1 MMMQHQSDENQ
12 GVDEL
17 LLQEYEQFLSHV
29 DMPIEWSM
37 PRSDFD
43 SRIYRQC
50 LTPLLVPT
58 HLNKEASECSIRSS
72 LM

>member
-29 DMPIEWSM
+29 EMPIEWSM

-43 SRIYRQC
+43 SRIYRIVNYQ
-50 LTPLLVPT
+50 PLL
-58 HLNKEASECSIRSS
+58 LNG
-72 LM
+72 L